1 MPMPPSRS
9 VIHRNTWDNMGSCS
23 AKRQRKLHLQTRNGG
38 GGYGM
43 STMDIGCLAQSSCS
57 WVASAYIRYTGDK
70 YVMLTVCSTS
80 GHATRT
86 TPAQGWATP
95 SPLGPYFKNLNWEG
109 PRTATRPIPQSSP
122 PSGSPGQSTSS
133 GPNVGAIAGGAVG
146 GVVALVALITIV
158 TVCLRRRKRS
168 AAAPHHQVELETTAK
183 SELDGQQKHG
193 TRYTTSE
200 GGVPSM
206 TSAPAYSAQASP
218 SYGTNSWSG
227 LQQYYQDSPPHQDG
241 DWSQQ
246 PSFSHRQVYYP
257 PPSDTSQPPQH
268 ESSAELPE
276 IRSPVNAEL
285 SNVQSPTHA
294 ELPDVKSPM
303 PLRVGRDI

>member
-1 MPMPPSRS
+1 
-9 VIHRNTWDNMGSCS
+9 
-23 AKRQRKLHLQTRNGG
+23 
-38 GGYGM
+38 M
-43 STMDIGCLAQSSCS
+43 STMDIACLTQLSRS
-57 WVASAYIRYTGDK
+57 WAASTYISYTCNEC
-70 YVMLTVCSTS
+70 VMLTDCSTS

-95 SPLGPYFKNLNWEG
+95 SPLGPYFKNVNWEG
-109 PRTATRPIPQSSP
+109 PRTATRPIPQSPSP
-122 PSGSPGQSTSS
+122 SELPGQSTSS
-133 GPNVGAIAGGAVG
+133 EPSVGAIAGGAVG
-146 GVVALVALITIV
+146 GVVALVALISIV
-158 TVCLRRRKRS
+158 IVCLRRRKRS
-168 AAAPHHQVELETTAK
+168 AAPHHQVELETTAK

-227 LQQYYQDSPPHQDG
+227 SQQYYQDSPPHQDG
-241 DWSQQ
+241 DWSHQ
-246 PSFSHRQVYYP
+246 PGFSHRQVYYP

-276 IRSPVNAEL
+276 VRSPVNAEL
-285 SNVQSPTHA
+285 SNIQSPIHA

-303 PLRVGRDI
+303 PLRVGRNI